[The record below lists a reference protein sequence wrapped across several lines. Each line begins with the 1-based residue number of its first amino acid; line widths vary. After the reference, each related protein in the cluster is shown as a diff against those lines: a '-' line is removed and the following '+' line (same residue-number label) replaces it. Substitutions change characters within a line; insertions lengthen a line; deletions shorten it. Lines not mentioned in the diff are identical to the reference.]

1 MRAEHWR
8 WYSRS
13 VSRMDAFPPQ
23 RAVARLYADAAGA
36 QAAIQALRSG
46 GVPTDAISVL
56 SRSAAEADAIEHA
69 TGASDDME
77 DVAVRRHPLSDLVSW
92 LGSVESVLVPGFGG
106 VLGSG
111 NLWQDV
117 ARGASTRG
125 GITGV
130 LVGIGIDVDDASQ
143 FEESVWAGQLLV
155 TVYGSNVGLSA
166 ERIEAIL
173 DSANS

>member
-1 MRAEHWR
+1 
-8 WYSRS
+8 
-13 VSRMDAFPPQ
+13 
-23 RAVARLYADAAGA
+23 
-36 QAAIQALRSG
+36 
-46 GVPTDAISVL
+46 
-56 SRSAAEADAIEHA
+56 
-69 TGASDDME
+69 
-77 DVAVRRHPLSDLVSW
+77 
-92 LGSVESVLVPGFGG
+92 VESFLVPGFGG

-117 ARGASTRG
+117 ARGAPTRG

-130 LVGIGIDVDDASQ
+130 LVGIGIDVDNASQ